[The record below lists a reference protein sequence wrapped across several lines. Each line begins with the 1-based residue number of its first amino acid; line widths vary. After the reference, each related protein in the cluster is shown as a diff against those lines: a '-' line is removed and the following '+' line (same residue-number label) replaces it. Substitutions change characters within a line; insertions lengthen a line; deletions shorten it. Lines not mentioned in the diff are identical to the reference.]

1 MQAANSNEIAHR
13 LTRELPDDANWDDA
27 MAKAYERQM
36 IEAGL
41 ADSEADR
48 IMAVETL
55 RRKYGLSE

>member
-1 MQAANSNEIAHR
+1 
-13 LTRELPDDANWDDA
+13 

-48 IMAVETL
+48 ITAVETL
-55 RRKYGLSE
+55 RRKYRLSE

>member
-1 MQAANSNEIAHR
+1 
-13 LTRELPDDANWDDA
+13 
-27 MAKAYERQM
+27 MAKAYERHM

-48 IMAVETL
+48 ITAVEAL